1 MSALPCRHET
11 DLNAKRLR
19 CIKAKS
25 LSGVILSSSI
35 LAVCIAVV
43 MVGWAY
49 LPNSETKNI
58 SIIEVMQGFSPLGRA
73 DCSPRAEEAYGEQ
86 SVAPLIANKQAELEK
101 GVEQCFDNNGS
112 TPLLPHF

>member
-1 MSALPCRHET
+1 
-11 DLNAKRLR
+11 
-19 CIKAKS
+19 
-25 LSGVILSSSI
+25 
-35 LAVCIAVV
+35 

-73 DCSPRAEEAYGEQ
+73 DCSLRAEEAYGEQ
-86 SVAPLIANKQAELEK
+86 SVASLIVNKQAELEK

-112 TPLLPHF
+112 TLPLPHF